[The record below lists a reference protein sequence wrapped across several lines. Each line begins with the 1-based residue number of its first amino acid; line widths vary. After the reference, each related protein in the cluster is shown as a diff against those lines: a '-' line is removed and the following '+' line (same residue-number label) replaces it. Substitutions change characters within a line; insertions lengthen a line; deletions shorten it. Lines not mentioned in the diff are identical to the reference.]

1 MKMKRS
7 VKSLLPPFER
17 NITRKKDAA
26 VDEYQ
31 TQIYEKQ
38 KVVLQNEIDQLDIA
52 ETEKQLRREGWRT
65 MTDEEM
71 EADQERKLQSIGGY
85 EAERLRTERD
95 AAEQEYQNLLERG
108 QLSTQTEEEWIQEQN
123 NAKQNWLDK
132 QVAINE
138 AYVKNEQAKAQAAR
152 AVSNSLIS
160 LLEAVGEEGSAAPR
174 KWLKLSLWLR

>member
-1 MKMKRS
+1 M
-7 VKSLLPPFER
+7 PPFER

-95 AAEQEYQNLLERG
+95 AAEQEYQKF
-108 QLSTQTEEEWIQEQN
+108 
-123 NAKQNWLDK
+123 A
-132 QVAINE
+132 
-138 AYVKNEQAKAQAAR
+138 
-152 AVSNSLIS
+152 
-160 LLEAVGEEGSAAPR
+160 
-174 KWLKLSLWLR
+174 